1 MDQMYQLMITPE
13 GEMTDAQ
20 KLFMSVHRDIVACG
34 QAAADLLYRTATDLK
49 RMRDEKLY
57 LSAGFETFEQ
67 YTEDCLNIK
76 RRQAY
81 NYISIVEKL
90 PAGYVQSNAQAGIA
104 KLALIASAS
113 EQVRD
118 ELAEVK
124 LDDVS
129 VRDLKARV
137 AELQAQLDEKE
148 KQLSMLPAEDSYKS
162 LFEKQVGIN
171 NRNRDEWRKEIEAK
185 KAEIEVLKKRPAKEP
200 DVIYQE
206 DPEQAH
212 RIAALERENADLR
225 TEKSEESKRVE
236 DLKERVAALEA
247 EREAE
252 REQSQKSPEMTPV
265 RAEIS
270 DAVKTFGVKYE
281 DLQRINE
288 ELSQLLHHMTE
299 DEAVRCRKAWKEELE
314 AWA

>member
-118 ELAEVK
+118 EILDVK
-124 LDDVS
+124 LEDVS
-129 VRDLKARV
+129 VRELKV
-137 AELQAQLDEKE
+137 KVGELQAQLDEKE
-148 KQLSMLPAEDSYKS
+148 KQLSILPDGESYKS
-162 LFEKQVGIN
+162 LFEKQVKIN
-171 NRNRDEWRKEIEAK
+171 DQNRQDWMAEVEEKD
-185 KAEIEVLKKRPAKEP
+185 AEIRKLREKIGQNPG
-200 DVIYQE
+200 VIYQA
-206 DPEQAH
+206 DPKQAK
-212 RIAALERENADLR
+212 RLAELEKENGDLR
-225 TEKSEESKRVE
+225 SEKCEESKRAD
-236 DLKERVAALEA
+236 DLKARIAALEA

-252 REQSQKSPEMTPV
+252 REQSQKSHEMAPV